1 MTLKGAEYLEKRVP
15 TRLTNTINIAVIWGF
30 IILFIWQPNIAH
42 DGAVAGT
49 QLFVHALLPYLLPYI
64 ILTQWLL
71 KMPSRTPQ
79 KAKWRRF
86 VKAYVLGSFGGFPV
100 GAVTVT
106 EMMKNGELS
115 QKQSSILL
123 AACHAPGPM
132 FIIGFVGT
140 ELFGNISAGWELLTA
155 IHIANILFFL
165 IALLFLIRTN
175 DSEIQPIQ
183 PTAKVS
189 AMPLLDAIKES
200 STVIILVAT
209 TVIFFSS
216 LGMVLSTIGTATFS
230 VDTGIAKT
238 FALSFLEMTSGVRSA
253 TDHFYDLTIFPFLI
267 AAIISLNGLSIHM
280 QVFVIAKTCNIS
292 ILPYVIAR
300 IWSVILVP
308 VIFFLIY

>member
-1 MTLKGAEYLEKRVP
+1 MKNRIPA
-15 TRLTNTINIAVIWGF
+15 RLTNTINIAVIWGF
-30 IILFIWQPNIAH
+30 IILFIWQPSIAH

-71 KMPSRTPQ
+71 KIPSPAPQ
-79 KAKWRRF
+79 KAKWRRY

-115 QKQSSILL
+115 QRQSSLLL

-140 ELFGNISAGWELLTA
+140 ELFGDISTGWKLLVA

-165 IALLFLIRTN
+165 ISLLLLLRPT
-175 DSEIQPIQ
+175 DSDTLPNQQLKNNNSI
-183 PTAKVS
+183 
-189 AMPLLDAIKES
+189 PLLDAIKES

-216 LGMVLSTIGTATFS
+216 LGMVLSTIGTTAFS
-230 VDTGIAKT
+230 VDTGIANT
-238 FALSFLEMTSGVRSA
+238 FALSFLEMTSGVKSA
-253 TDHFYDLTIFPFLI
+253 TDHFYGQPIFPFLI

-292 ILPYVIAR
+292 MLPYIIGR

-308 VIFFLIY
+308 FIFFLIY

>member
-1 MTLKGAEYLEKRVP
+1 MEKGMHAH
-15 TRLTNTINIAVIWGF
+15 LTNTVNIAVIWGL
-30 IILFIWQPNIAH
+30 IILFIWQPGTAH
-42 DGAVAGT
+42 DGAVAGA

-71 KMPSRTPQ
+71 KMPVRTQ
-79 KAKWRRF
+79 KVSKWRRYI
-86 VKAYVLGSFGGFPV
+86 KAYVLGSFGGFPV

-115 QKQSSILL
+115 RHQSSLLL

-140 ELFGNISAGWELLTA
+140 ELFGNVSAGWKLLTA

-165 IALLFLIRTN
+165 VALLLLLRTN
-175 DSEIQPIQ
+175 DTAIQPIQ
-183 PTAKVS
+183 PLKKDGGI
-189 AMPLLDAIKES
+189 PLLDAIKES
-200 STVIILVAT
+200 STIIILVAT

-216 LGMVLSTIGTATFS
+216 LGTVLSTIGTAAFS

-238 FALSFLEMTSGVRSA
+238 FALSFLEMTSGVKSA
-253 TDHFYDLTIFPFLI
+253 TDHFYGLAIFPFLI

-280 QVFVIAKTCNIS
+280 QVFIIAKTCNIPM
-292 ILPYVIAR
+292 LPYVIGR

-308 VIFFLIY
+308 IIFFLIL

>member
-1 MTLKGAEYLEKRVP
+1 
-15 TRLTNTINIAVIWGF
+15 
-30 IILFIWQPNIAH
+30 
-42 DGAVAGT
+42 
-49 QLFVHALLPYLLPYI
+49 
-64 ILTQWLL
+64 LTQWLL
-71 KMPSRTPQ
+71 KIPSHSTQ

-106 EMMKNGELS
+106 EMMKKGELS
-115 QKQSSILL
+115 QQQSSLLL

-140 ELFGNISAGWELLTA
+140 ELFGNINAGWKLLVA

-165 IALLFLIRTN
+165 ISMLFLLHAN
-175 DSEIQPIQ
+175 DSDVKTIQPV
-183 PTAKVS
+183 KRVS

-238 FALSFLEMTSGVRSA
+238 FTLSFLEMTSGVKSA
-253 TDHFYDLTIFPFLI
+253 TDHFYDLAIFPFLI

-292 ILPYVIAR
+292 MLPYVVGR

-308 VIFFLIY
+308 LIFFLIF